1 MLFNSEMTVNVYAPI
16 PGVSVFDLHGE
27 MTAFSEQKMIDAY
40 HQVSGVGSQIII
52 LNFKSLEYMNSSG
65 IGLLI
70 MILVRANR
78 SRQKLVASGLDE
90 HYKMIFELTRLNEA
104 IPVYETV
111 QEALEDLLP
120 TAKSNLDNY
129 EFKLSPI

>member
-1 MLFNSEMTVNVYAPI
+1 MLFKAEMTVNVYAPI
-16 PGVSVFDLHGE
+16 PGVSVMDLHGE
-27 MTAFSEQKMIDAY
+27 MTAFSEQKLIDAY

-104 IPVYETV
+104 IQVYETV
-111 QEALEDLLP
+111 QEALEDLLQNS
-120 TAKSNLDNY
+120 KSSSGNY

>member
-16 PGVSVFDLHGE
+16 PGVTVIDLHGE
-27 MTAFSEQKMIDAY
+27 MTAFSEQNLIDAY

-120 TAKSNLDNY
+120 TAKSALDNY

>member
-1 MLFNSEMTVNVYAPI
+1 
-16 PGVSVFDLHGE
+16 
-27 MTAFSEQKMIDAY
+27 
-40 HQVSGVGSQIII
+40 
-52 LNFKSLEYMNSSG
+52 
-65 IGLLI
+65 

-120 TAKSNLDNY
+120 TEKSALDNY

>member
-1 MLFNSEMTVNVYAPI
+1 MLFKAEMTVNVYAPI
-16 PGVSVFDLHGE
+16 PGVSVMDLHGE
-27 MTAFSEQKMIDAY
+27 MTAFSEQKLIDAY
-40 HQVSGVGSQIII
+40 HQVSGVGSRIII

-104 IPVYETV
+104 IQVYETV

-120 TAKSNLDNY
+120 NAKSSPDNY

>member
-1 MLFNSEMTVNVYAPI
+1 MLFKAEMTVNVYAPI
-16 PGVSVFDLHGE
+16 PGVSVIDLHGE
-27 MTAFSEQKMIDAY
+27 MTAFSEQKLIDAY
-40 HQVSGVGSQIII
+40 QQVSGVGSQIII

-104 IPVYETV
+104 IQVYETV

-120 TAKSNLDNY
+120 NAKSYPDNY